1 MLYIYYIYI
10 YIYLYNILFQKKH
23 ISIPSIPSMP
33 HPQASKRMPARHK
46 LAAKKA
52 AARQTVVFSQ
62 ALRHELKVNRP
73 CHHNHH
79 IPYHPSNSPNFGG
92 PKMIRSL

>member
-1 MLYIYYIYI
+1 
-10 YIYLYNILFQKKH
+10 
-23 ISIPSIPSMP
+23 MP

-52 AARQTVVFSQ
+52 AAPQTVVFSQ

-73 CHHNHH
+73 CHH

-92 PKMIRSL
+92 PKMNGSLSIHVNPISNHDFEDGI